1 MASYTGFLVVDQGI
15 VIQPKVADTTTVLG
29 NVVVDNDLTVNGTFV
44 TNQSEEVLIQDNYL
58 DLNFGY
64 TTVAAKKGGFT
75 VNYLPTNVT
84 SAVAAGGFPAGGVT
98 VTVAASGAFAAGD
111 IIMVSGANDKSNDG
125 IYEVASEN
133 ANVITIDATPTEAFC
148 KNAFE
153 VDATVAGAVTKI
165 TVAVLQAKTDG
176 DWEIGKGATAPIT
189 YDTISTSSAGT
200 VTADNVLTGVNNQNA
215 SFATQGNGNTT
226 ITSANAAATATIVS
240 ATNAAGGVQINAGT
254 GGVDIDATALGS
266 GSGNGAFTVN
276 AGAASTIG
284 TATGELT
291 LTASNAAG
299 GVSIFSG
306 TGGVDIDATAAGGG
320 SGDGAFTVEAAA
332 ASSIGTKSGSLTLA
346 ATAADGSVGI
356 TAGTGGV
363 DIDITSGGAG
373 SGNGALTVNAGAA
386 STIDVASGN
395 LTLSTTTSGTIA
407 ASAADALTLTG
418 GANSTW
424 STSAGT
430 LTISGLAGLDLQE
443 NGATRISVNDD
454 GAIAVTSAAAQNV
467 DLQVNGVSYLLA
479 NSATTTVQA
488 TKSLGYLGT
497 NVAGAAT
504 GTTIPH
510 VMMGSGAAT
519 TQYHLMAMDSD
530 GQVLAANANS
540 GTAALKNPIGVA
552 IAGVVGAATALP
564 VCTFPGS
571 MVQVVCH
578 GTPLTNTA
586 TDAGKFVFLS
596 SQTSGTVELAAP
608 VAGRIYQIG
617 IIQSVLST
625 STAWIVFQPQ
635 FVADV

>member
-98 VTVAASGAFAAGD
+98 INVVASGAFATGD

-133 ANVITIDATPTEAFC
+133 ANVITIDSTPTEAFC

-165 TVAVLQAKTDG
+165 TVAVLQAKLDG

-200 VTADNVLTGVNNQNA
+200 VTADNVLAGVANQDA
-215 SFATQGNGNTT
+215 SFASTGTGDTT
-226 ITSANAAATATIVS
+226 ITSAKGNAAAVTISSTAV
-240 ATNAAGGVQINAGT
+240 GGIIQVNGQTGGMNIDLTAAGT
-254 GGVDIDATALGS
+254 GTGDGPFD
-266 GSGNGAFTVN
+266 VN
-276 AGAASTIG
+276 AA
-284 TATGELT
+284 
-291 LTASNAAG
+291 
-299 GVSIFSG
+299 
-306 TGGVDIDATAAGGG
+306 
-320 SGDGAFTVEAAA
+320 
-332 ASSIGTKSGSLTLA
+332 
-346 ATAADGSVGI
+346 
-356 TAGTGGV
+356 
-363 DIDITSGGAG
+363 
-373 SGNGALTVNAGAA
+373 AA
-386 STIDVASGN
+386 STIDVAGGN
-395 LTLSTTTSGTIA
+395 LTLSTTTTGAVILSSVGAVTASGGAASSFSTSVGELSLEATQAVGGVTITAGTGGIDLDCTAGGDGSGDGALTVNAAENSTIDVAGADLTLSTTTTGAIA

-586 TDAGKFVFLS
+586 TDAGKFVYLS

-635 FVADV
+635 FVVDV